1 MGSVKCDNL
10 AESNQER
17 RVEQTM
23 PKMKFLKKSR
33 RNNCF
38 PSGLSFDIEAYLDL
52 FLISQADRALKKR
65 SLLIPRYPYS
75 PLT

>member
-23 PKMKFLKKSR
+23 SKIKFLKKSR
-33 RNNCF
+33 RNTVF
-38 PSGLSFDIEAYLDL
+38 LPVSVLISEAYLDL